1 MRLIKFKRKLEGK
14 YQVFL
19 RDVSREINEEY
30 HLLAQCIRSDQVP
43 AAAVVEHLKD
53 EGFRK
58 YYYEEFYDTL
68 FLSIDDQL

>member
-1 MRLIKFKRKLEGK
+1 MRLVKFKRKLEGK

-43 AAAVVEHLKD
+43 AAAIVEHLKD

-68 FLSIDDQL
+68 HFDYPNS